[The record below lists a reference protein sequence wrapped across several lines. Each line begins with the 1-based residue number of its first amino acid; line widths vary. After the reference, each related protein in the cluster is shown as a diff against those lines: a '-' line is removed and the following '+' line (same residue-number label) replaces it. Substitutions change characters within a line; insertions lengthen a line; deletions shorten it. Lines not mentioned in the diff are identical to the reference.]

1 LCAPRTS
8 RTLPYTFCQ
17 PKAITCSDSS
27 FGGPSYIKATNTWSK
42 YHALNPENGKV
53 EATALEDLQLLVARR
68 STVDSAV
75 DAQQVRN
82 YQPALQ
88 CLADLPAQAGNAAG
102 KFGLAAGK
110 IYIPIDRANNKF
122 LSMSGFRLEKHF
134 FVTCAHFLE
143 DIDAASHDH
152 VLKDLKDTT
161 HAKVGISFFNRSAE
175 RRKSRYST
183 LGTLADCWH
192 QDTKDFRAC
201 LVARDVDSDIAIFQ
215 IDPASDVGAV
225 EERSIELH
233 QLAHILPEGGTSRP
247 IWTVGY
253 CGKNKLLCD
262 SSLRAKFKPDKAAE
276 QYLRDKIVPT
286 DFDLS
291 FYSYFQSLKDSPKA
305 NDKEIANSICM
316 GFSGVRTRYCNS
328 RIWCQDWAE
337 CDCRL
342 NWPTTH
348 YLY

>member
-1 LCAPRTS
+1 VDNTVDDLTSCLALEDRQPSPTLPVGDFKTQDPRLSIILTPSTS
-8 RTLPYTFCQ
+8 TSSLPTPTPPATSSNNSHDVQYTLPYTFCQ

-75 DAQQVRN
+75 DAQQVRK

-122 LSMSGFRLEKHF
+122 LTMSGFRLEKHF

-152 VLKDLKDTT
+152 VLKDLNDTI

-175 RRKSRYST
+175 RRKSRQST
-183 LGTLADCWH
+183 LVTLANC
-192 QDTKDFRAC
+192 
-201 LVARDVDSDIAIFQ
+201 
-215 IDPASDVGAV
+215 
-225 EERSIELH
+225 
-233 QLAHILPEGGTSRP
+233 
-247 IWTVGY
+247 
-253 CGKNKLLCD
+253 
-262 SSLRAKFKPDKAAE
+262 
-276 QYLRDKIVPT
+276 
-286 DFDLS
+286 
-291 FYSYFQSLKDSPKA
+291 
-305 NDKEIANSICM
+305 
-316 GFSGVRTRYCNS
+316 
-328 RIWCQDWAE
+328 
-337 CDCRL
+337 
-342 NWPTTH
+342 
-348 YLY
+348 